1 VWSSAAKAELM
12 SSRIFFAAG
21 GGSTWYT
28 ASTVFPEAMWWA
40 VGHTPQILGVMRGMS
55 STRRPSANFS
65 KPRSSG
71 ICR

>member
-1 VWSSAAKAELM
+1 M

-21 GGSTWYT
+21 GGSTRYRSSR
-28 ASTVFPEAMWWA
+28 ALVDAMWWA
-40 VGHTPQILGVMRGMS
+40 VGQTPQMRDVICGMS
-55 STRRPSANFS
+55 SDRRPSANFS